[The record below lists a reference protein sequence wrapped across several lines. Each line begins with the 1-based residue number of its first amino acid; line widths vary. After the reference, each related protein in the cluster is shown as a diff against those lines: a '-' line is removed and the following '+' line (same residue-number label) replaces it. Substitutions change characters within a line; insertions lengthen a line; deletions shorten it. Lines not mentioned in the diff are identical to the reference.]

1 MKEKMK
7 PTIEQMDEYRQLCK
21 NASSNEDLRRIDAF
35 ENEYD
40 VFTQVY
46 EENGRFGVKSACGE
60 VLVPALFDDVAYTF
74 ADRYNWPIPVVNSGK
89 IIFVVP
95 DGKGTLFS
103 EFEYDMVTFVDGYYI
118 LEKGDK
124 KGLATGSG
132 RVVIPTEMD
141 ELAMPFN
148 ELVWFRKGDKYGFA
162 MVESNIFTD
171 VIYDGYEILDDE
183 YLEVELDG
191 VKGYIDDN
199 GYFTTDEDEKYFGI
213 WCNL

>member
-1 MKEKMK
+1 M
-7 PTIEQMDEYRQLCK
+7 
-21 NASSNEDLRRIDAF
+21 
-35 ENEYD
+35 
-40 VFTQVY
+40 FTQVY

-89 IIFVVP
+89 IIFVIP
-95 DGKGTLFS
+95 DGKGTLFT

-132 RVVIPTEMD
+132 RVVISTEMD

-171 VIYDGYEILDDE
+171 VIYDGYEIS
-183 YLEVELDG
+183 
-191 VKGYIDDN
+191 
-199 GYFTTDEDEKYFGI
+199 
-213 WCNL
+213 